1 MAHSRA
7 ARGCPAPDRP
17 ARAGEALRRQTKPL
31 LAPCRPRIAAA
42 KTAAYSSAIRSAG
55 SPTSHL
61 RALVASGAAS
71 AEIAGQGGRRAS
83 VGKAAAGEVIA
94 GPAGAVVPGARGKK
108 RKTTVAIR
116 DGQGRLKLT
125 EVKGAE
131 RAYRFAELFNQ
142 LAAQARQAAS

>member
-71 AEIAGQGGRRAS
+71 AEIAGQLGRRAS
-83 VGKAAAGEVIA
+83 VGKAAGELIV
-94 GPAGAVVPGARGKK
+94 GPAGAVILGADGKK

-116 DGQGRLKLT
+116 DAQRGLKLT
-125 EVKGAE
+125 KIKGAE
-131 RAYRFAELFNQ
+131 RAHQFVELSSH

>member
-1 MAHSRA
+1 MFSRNRTSKPEPTPEELREKA
-7 ARGCPAPDRP
+7 LDRLHTTAVSGRVDLLGPVVSQRPSTYQAR
-17 ARAGEALRRQTKPL
+17 
-31 LAPCRPRIAAA
+31 
-42 KTAAYSSAIRSAG
+42 
-55 SPTSHL
+55 L
-61 RALVASGAAS
+61 RALVAYGAAS

-131 RAYRFAELFNQ
+131 RAHRFAELFNH
-142 LAAQARQAAS
+142 LAAQARQTAS